1 MTDRRTARL
10 MAGFQQVP
18 SLIAQSTRASQTI
31 TSPAD
36 AARYLTGEMR
46 LLDQEEL
53 WVLNLSTRN
62 TVLSTS
68 KVYRGSVNTS
78 LIRSA
83 EIFRDAIRLNAPA
96 IIVAHNHP
104 SSDPSPSQDDVTTTR
119 SLIAAGQLLDIEL
132 IDHLI
137 IGGQNF
143 VSLKERGLAFDG

>member
-1 MTDRRTARL
+1 
-10 MAGFQQVP
+10 VP
-18 SLIAQSTRASQTI
+18 SLIAQSSHTHQTI
-31 TSPAD
+31 ASPTD
-36 AARYLTGEMR
+36 AARYLTGEMS

-62 TVLSTS
+62 TVLGTS

-78 LIRSA
+78 LIRGA

-96 IIVAHNHP
+96 IILAHNHP

-119 SLIAAGQLLDIEL
+119 SLIVAGRLLDIEL
-132 IDHLI
+132 VDHLI

-143 VSLKERGLAFDG
+143 VSLKERGLAFEG